1 MTSEIIR
8 GNKKQ
13 SMTTVKKNNLAQI
26 GYGFISPSF
35 MAEDENEYTIRF
47 LQQQNGNIYR
57 LLNTTERA
65 ILLANNNYSSNWD
78 QVFVTDLFI
87 PQQIINTKFYGLVRI
102 DDMSS
107 SSLAYRDLE
116 LPTGIYNST
125 IISSDLGK
133 DVAIHNV
140 NYLAHFIIG
149 DQVMLSSVNEM
160 ETSNSAKFGNGL
172 IKDGESE
179 SSRIVLE
186 LCNENAGRA
195 VIPFDGMQATDA
207 YLWTRFRDDDD
218 LQRRFKELT
227 EQQFSPKRGY
237 YSEVGKGTVI
247 KNSDIIKD
255 VKIGSN
261 AYIKGVNK
269 LKNVTVNSSEEAHTQ
284 IGEGCELVNGIIGFG
299 CRVFYGVKAVRFVLS
314 SFSQLKYGARLINSF
329 LGDNST
335 ISCCEVLNSLIF
347 PAHEQHHNNSFL
359 CAALIKGQSNMAA
372 GATVGS
378 NHNSRAADGEII
390 AGRGFWP
397 GLCVSLK
404 HNSKFASYTLIVK
417 GDFLYEMDIKMPFSL
432 VSLDLAENKLLVVPG
447 YWFLYN
453 LYALM
458 RNTSKFQSRD
468 QRALKNQYFE
478 YDILAPD
485 TVNEMF
491 VGMAE
496 IAYAVGKS
504 YSNIIGAARD
514 FYIDYGTE
522 YLEDPSSTFDRL
534 VYADNIECSKRKVVI
549 GKPKE
554 AFMVYK
560 RMITYYAGTLVVE
573 FLKDKSLE
581 DLLFFIKNHNI
592 ERQYFENIGSQLIPQ
607 ADFKALIANIKNG
620 YFQEWNQIHSHY
632 HHLSKQYAQAKLL
645 HAIASYAELKGIK
658 GVEGWTTD
666 IIVDLLITTQET
678 KRSMMEE
685 IYNSRSKDYANPF
698 RLMVYESYAEME
710 KVIGRLED
718 NSFINSQRAELSIFE
733 NTLRTILAK
742 IG

>member
-1 MTSEIIR
+1 
-8 GNKKQ
+8 
-13 SMTTVKKNNLAQI
+13 
-26 GYGFISPSF
+26 
-35 MAEDENEYTIRF
+35 
-47 LQQQNGNIYR
+47 
-57 LLNTTERA
+57 
-65 ILLANNNYSSNWD
+65 
-78 QVFVTDLFI
+78 
-87 PQQIINTKFYGLVRI
+87 
-102 DDMSS
+102 MSS

-116 LPTGIYNST
+116 LPTGVYNST

-140 NYLAHFIIG
+140 RYLAHFIIG
-149 DQVMLSSVNEM
+149 DEVILSSVNEM
-160 ETSNSAKFGNGL
+160 ETSASAKFGNGL
-172 IKDGESE
+172 VKEGEDE

-186 LCNENAGRA
+186 LCNENGARS

-207 YLWTRFRDDDD
+207 YLWNRFRDDDD
-218 LQRRFKELT
+218 LQLRFKELT
-227 EQQFSPKRGY
+227 EHQFSPKRGY
-237 YSEVGKGTVI
+237 YSEVGKGTII
-247 KNSDIIKD
+247 KNSNIIKD
-255 VKIGSN
+255 VKIGRN

-269 LKNVTVNSSEEAHTQ
+269 LKNVTVNSSQEAHTQ

-299 CRVFYGVKAVRFVLS
+299 CRIFYGAKAVRFVLS

-432 VSLDLAENKLLVVPG
+432 VSLDLADNKLLVVPG

-453 LYALM
+453 MYALM

-468 QRALKNQYFE
+468 QRSLKNQYFE

-491 VGMAE
+491 VGMVD

-504 YSNIIGAARD
+504 YSDIVGASRE
-514 FYIDYGTE
+514 FYIDYGTQ
-522 YLEDPSSTFDRL
+522 YLDDPISIYDRV
-534 VYADNIECSKRKVVI
+534 VYADNIECSRRKVVI
-549 GKPKE
+549 AKAKE
-554 AFMVYK
+554 GYLIYK
-560 RMITYYAGTLVVE
+560 RMIAYYAGTLIVD
-573 FLKDKSLE
+573 FLKDQSVD
-581 DLLFFIKNHNI
+581 DLVYFIKHHKI
-592 ERQYFENIGSQLIPQ
+592 ERQYFENLGSQLIP
-607 ADFKALIANIKNG
+607 ATDFNALIANIKNRF
-620 YFQEWNQIHSHY
+620 FQEWNQIHTHY
-632 HHLSKQYAQAKLL
+632 HELSAQYEHAKLI
-645 HAIASYAELKGIK
+645 HAIASYAELKGISTD
-658 GVEGWTTD
+658 EGWNREV
-666 IIVDLLITTQET
+666 ISDLLITTKET
-678 KRSMMEE
+678 KQWMMDE
-685 IYNSRSKDYANPF
+685 IYNSRAKDYANPF

-710 KVIGRLED
+710 KVVGRLED
-718 NSFINSQRAELSIFE
+718 NSFINSQRAELSVFE
-733 NTLRTILAK
+733 KAVDTILAN
-742 IG
+742 IEA